1 MNTTKKIL
9 FVLPLLVCMATV
21 TQAQT
26 NHVNSSTTA
35 RPFLSISGSDAF
47 CTGSSTYTIIGLL
60 SGSTVLWSVSAS
72 NVVMFQ
78 PVGDDILLT
87 QIGNGNITLSATVYN
102 PGSSTPSVISKQVS
116 VGTIR
121 AADIIGM
128 QPGTTLTA
136 GQYLTLYVN
145 ESAQAYSWY
154 IGGATVIG
162 STTEP
167 SITVKLDKCYPGQ
180 VTYNDFDAGISL
192 QNGCGTGGMYSE
204 HANAVCGGGEE
215 PEFRITVSPNP
226 VSGKE
231 LTVVIDNLSKEMKLL
246 NNEAPVSYQ
255 LFHFS
260 TKQPVKQW
268 QLKNSSLQRLNIS
281 DVKPGE
287 YLMVVTKGK
296 KQQSAKIIIR

>member
-1 MNTTKKIL
+1 
-9 FVLPLLVCMATV
+9 MATV

-26 NHVNSSTTA
+26 NHVNSSATA

-154 IGGATVIG
+154 IG
-162 STTEP
+162 EP
-167 SITVKLDKCYPGQ
+167 PLSAV
-180 VTYNDFDAGISL
+180 L
-192 QNGCGTGGMYSE
+192 QSC
-204 HANAVCGGGEE
+204 
-215 PEFRITVSPNP
+215 
-226 VSGKE
+226 
-231 LTVVIDNLSKEMKLL
+231 LLLL
-246 NNEAPVSYQ
+246 NWTNVTPD
-255 LFHFS
+255 
-260 TKQPVKQW
+260 
-268 QLKNSSLQRLNIS
+268 RLPTMILMLALVYKM
-281 DVKPGE
+281 DVVLAACILNTPMLYAAAVRNLNLE
-287 YLMVVTKGK
+287 
-296 KQQSAKIIIR
+296 